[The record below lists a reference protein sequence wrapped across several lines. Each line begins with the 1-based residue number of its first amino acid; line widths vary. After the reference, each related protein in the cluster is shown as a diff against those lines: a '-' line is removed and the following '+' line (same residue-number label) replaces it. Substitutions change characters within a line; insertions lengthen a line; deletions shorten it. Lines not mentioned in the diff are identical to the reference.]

1 MDIESLI
8 AMMRNSGEDGIP
20 ETIYDDLSAS
30 YTELGSTSGAKVA
43 EHEAT
48 IAQLSAELSAAK
60 AHNYDLLMQSAPA
73 PAAAEETSEESSEE
87 SGDDDDS
94 IGDDDDFFE
103 KKDD

>member
-1 MDIESLI
+1 MDFESLI
-8 AMMRNSGEDGIP
+8 AALRNPGEDGIP

-60 AHNYDLLMQSAPA
+60 AHNYDLLMQSSANAGAPETEQENES
-73 PAAAEETSEESSEE
+73 EETDS
-87 SGDDDDS
+87 DDDS